1 MTKRAKNTTNQNK
14 GKPNTI
20 NLKGKSKKFSLER
33 LTAIMD
39 YLLQLEVGQSQEFQK
54 SSVGHSLDY
63 YATFNS
69 LADMNL
75 LKRYV
80 VKRTAEHGES
90 ASANRDD
97 LTSMAFKCNFHES

>member
-1 MTKRAKNTTNQNK
+1 VKKQKDN
-14 GKPNTI
+14 KPNTI

-39 YLLQLEVGQSQEFQK
+39 YLVRLEVGASQEFLK
-54 SSVGHSLDY
+54 TSVGHSLDY

-97 LTSMAFKCNFHES
+97 LTSTAFKCNFHES